1 MINLLSV
8 PVDQIRI
15 SDIESLIESK
25 IPEGEQVEFKEK
37 LPAKNGSDPWMS
49 GGDKVGDRAK
59 NELLKEVVAF
69 ANGYGGALL
78 LGIGESSTKPAV
90 ANKISP
96 IPRCADL
103 AERLKLVFRDRVEPQ
118 LPRIEIFAVL
128 TEDDSGVIIFRVGK
142 SRLAPH
148 RVTGT
153 LVCPVRRADRCEEM
167 TMREIQ
173 DMTLNVTRGLE
184 RLERQLSERAER
196 FRQDFERLSSPEDA
210 FGIRLTAA
218 PVGDEIRFDHVFHQ
232 GAIIN
237 KFDIGWRKVSLQT
250 DNGERNLEFFPHW
263 LPTSWRPILR
273 GARQETGTYSANQDP
288 SYIGYRELYCDG
300 LVEWGL
306 VSVSSDFRKYLL
318 SPDWPIIMF
327 ANLAVW
333 ADHVRR
339 QAAAPTTEYALE
351 VEICN
356 LGGTVLVGYN
366 DTYSQTM
373 FSGIRGLIDYP
384 PLSNIVFPRYPLN
397 NPDDIFRLLALFH
410 RDFWN
415 EHGKDIGVEENTLTI
430 SRVE

>member
-1 MINLLSV
+1 MINLLSM

-15 SDIESLIESK
+15 SDIESLIASR
-25 IPEGEQVEFKEK
+25 IPEGEQVEFKEE

-49 GGDKVGDRAK
+49 GGDKIGDRAK

-90 ANKISP
+90 ADKISP

-103 AERLKLVFRDRVEPQ
+103 VERLKLVFRDRVEPQ

-128 TEDDSGVIIFRVGK
+128 TADDSGVIIFRVGK

-218 PVGDEIRFDHVFHQ
+218 PVGDEIRFDRVFHQ

-237 KFDIGWRKVSLQT
+237 KFDIGWCTVSIQAG
-250 DNGERNLEFFPHW
+250 NGERNLEFFPHW
-263 LPTSWRPILR
+263 LPISWRPILR
-273 GARQETGTYSANQDP
+273 GARAETSPTQDP
-288 SYIGYRELYCDG
+288 SYIGYRELHCDG

-306 VSVSSDFRKYLL
+306 VSVSSLFRESLL
-318 SPDWPIIMF
+318 SPDWFVIMF
-327 ANLAVW
+327 ANVAVW

-339 QAAAPTTEYALE
+339 QALAPTMEYALE
-351 VEICN
+351 VEICH

-366 DTYSQTM
+366 NVYSQAM
-373 FSGIRGLIDYP
+373 FSGIGGLRDNYP
-384 PLSNIVFPRYPLN
+384 PLSSIVFPRYPLN
-397 NPDDIFRLLALFH
+397 NPDDISRLLALFY

-415 EHGKDIGVEENTLTI
+415 SLGKDIGVEENTLTI
-430 SRVE
+430 GRVS